1 MNSKLTIAPLGGMG
15 EVTQNMFLYQYE
27 QEILIVDCGIG
38 FPDQY
43 MPGAD
48 IIIPDITFLLSQLE
62 QGSKIVGLVLSH
74 GHDDHI
80 AALPY
85 LLPSLPDFPIYGS
98 SLTAGFAQQR
108 IDDGKINKKVTVIK
122 DKQSIKIGTY
132 FTVTPLSVT
141 HSVPDSKHLLINTPV
156 GLIYHGSDFKI
167 DKNPIDGVFTDLEMV
182 AKAGQE
188 GVKLMLVDC
197 LRVEREDWSQSESE
211 TGPAIEKEIHQVRG
225 KFIVTLMSSH
235 LHRIQQVIDIS
246 TKYKRKVVFIG
257 RSVEQNVKVA
267 QQLEKLLIPKGL
279 VINKKDIANYK
290 DYELTIIIAGSQ
302 GQEGS
307 SLVRAVFGEH
317 SMIHINESDKVIFS
331 ADAIPG
337 NEIPYYRAI
346 NELCRNRIPV
356 VYPTLSPNI
365 HQTGHASA
373 AEQLELVSLAR
384 PNFVMPIGGS
394 DRHRELFR
402 TRVAHKLGYSDEQ
415 ILIPQ
420 TGEVIALTD
429 DKWRVDQKLKLNPK
443 IVDGLGVGD
452 VGPVVLSDRMALGEA
467 GMVVVVIPREDGK
480 FQFNRIEVISRGFV
494 FMKQADE
501 VIKFIK
507 ETTIDAIT
515 SSQGLNDY
523 ELKKKIER
531 YLAKKFYKIIQREP
545 IVIPVFLD

>member
-182 AKAGQE
+182 AQAGQE

-267 QQLEKLLIPKGL
+267 QQLGKLLIPKGL

-384 PNFVMPIGGS
+384 PNLVMPIGGA

-402 TRVAHKLGYSDEQ
+402 TRVAHKLGYSDQQ

>member
-1 MNSKLTIAPLGGMG
+1 MSKLKFIALGGMG
-15 EVTQNMFLYQYE
+15 RVTQNLYLYQYE

-267 QQLEKLLIPKGL
+267 QQLGKLSIPKGL

-384 PNFVMPIGGS
+384 PNLVMPIGGS

-402 TRVAHKLGYSDEQ
+402 TRVAHKLGYSDQQ

-452 VGPVVLSDRMALGEA
+452 VGPVVLSDRMALSEA